1 MYTDVYNY
9 VDICIH
15 GGIMDTKMVRLSP
28 ELMEFLK
35 TVANY
40 PGESYDKIIRRL
52 IEQTWKCKIPEL
64 NKPDIPHN
72 PS

>member
-1 MYTDVYNY
+1 
-9 VDICIH
+9 
-15 GGIMDTKMVRLSP
+15 MDTKMVRLSP